1 MAKVLMSVSGLAYR
15 LVGGDNGTRAGRV
28 EVRVNGVWGTLCQ
41 PYYYFWDETDASV
54 LCRSLGYTDGEPLQ
68 VRTGFL
74 LCGIR
79 GHSHLISSHLIYP
92 RSLADRWGTTVDF
105 TTSFLHSSRFS
116 AFCSMM
122 LHSRPV
128 QSLMLSSH
136 RFLCLPLCPPP

>member
-1 MAKVLMSVSGLAYR
+1 MCVSGLAYR

-92 RSLADRWGTTVDF
+92 VVWLTVGAPLLSLQPA
-105 TTSFLHSSRFS
+105 SSIPRGS
-116 AFCSMM
+116 RLSVVI
-122 LHSRPV
+122 LHSRPAHSFDV
-128 QSLMLSSH
+128 VFPSFLLSVSLSPSLICS
-136 RFLCLPLCPPP
+136 L